1 MSDIGKRVIKYF
13 GHTYGQ
19 LWQRGL
25 WMTDRYGI
33 LPPDLSLPIS
43 NRGRNLLSVLL
54 DYFDTPTILLSPD
67 YRIIAV
73 NRAYKTT
80 YSLERKAVGR
90 RCYAVSHHLE
100 VPCDLAGEA
109 CPLQAAMDSDKR
121 ARALH
126 VHYTSRGEEYVNVEI
141 AAIRND
147 AGEVLFLV
155 EHMHKPRIRLAAI
168 PGEGLVGRSKAFM
181 QLIQRIQRVAPSQT
195 AVLLLG
201 ESGTGKELAAQA
213 VHQASGNPDGP
224 FVPVECSGLP
234 ETLFESELFG
244 HEKGAFTGAVF
255 RKQGLVEAARGGTLF
270 LDEIGDIQPVHQAKL
285 LRLLETGTY
294 RPVGSVEPKQANFR
308 LVCATHRDLKQMVED
323 GSFRQDL
330 YFRINV
336 FPIRLPPLRER
347 REDLSLLVATL
358 LKRIAGKRAPK
369 MAPSALQCLKDYAF
383 PGNIRELR
391 NILEYAVLL
400 TDDDII
406 GPEHLPKDCGCDGRA
421 NERAKAA
428 QEEILSLEEIQE
440 DYLRKILA
448 HYHSDR
454 KSLATRLGISERTLY
469 RKIELLRERSGG
481 SETVLK
487 IPHPARPRTNR

>member
-1 MSDIGKRVIKYF
+1 
-13 GHTYGQ
+13 
-19 LWQRGL
+19 
-25 WMTDRYGI
+25 MTDRYSI
-33 LPPDLSLPIS
+33 LPPDLELPVS
-43 NRGRNLLSVLL
+43 HGDRDSLSVLL
-54 DYFDTPTILLSPD
+54 DYFDTPTILLTPD

-73 NRAYKTT
+73 NRAYKAT
-80 YSLERKAVGR
+80 YSLEQSAVGR
-90 RCYAVSHHLE
+90 RCYAVSHQLE

-109 CPLQAAMDSDKR
+109 CPLQEAIDSDKR
-121 ARALH
+121 TRALH

-141 AAIRND
+141 AAIRNE

-155 EHMHKPRIRLAAI
+155 EHMHKPKVRLAPT
-168 PGEGLVGRSKAFM
+168 PGEGLVGRSKSFQ
-181 QLIQRIQRVAPSQT
+181 QLIQRIQRVAPSHT

-255 RKQGLVEAARGGTLF
+255 RKLGLVEAAHGGTLF
-270 LDEIGDIQPVHQAKL
+270 LDEIGDIQPALQAKL

-294 RPVGSVEPKQANFR
+294 RPVGSIEPKQANFR
-308 LVCATHRDLKQMVED
+308 LVCATHRDLKKMVED

-347 REDLSLLVATL
+347 REDLPLLVETL
-358 LKRIAGKRAPK
+358 LNRIAGKRAPRV
-369 MAPSALQCLKDYAF
+369 APMALQCLQDYAF
-383 PGNIRELR
+383 PGNVRELR
-391 NILEYAVLL
+391 NMLEHAVLL

-406 GPEHLPKDCGCDGRA
+406 GPEHLPKDCGCAGRA
-421 NERAKAA
+421 HESAKVA

-454 KSLATRLGISERTLY
+454 KSLATQLGISERTLY
-469 RKIELLRERSGG
+469 RKIELLRAKPGG
-481 SETVLK
+481 SEAVLK
-487 IPHPARPRTNR
+487 IPYHAKHRTNR